1 MNEILSSQTF
11 LLTLTLAV
19 YLGSMWLYK
28 KVRFALLHPLIVSMG
43 VLILFLKLSGI
54 PYDLF
59 MKQIQIID
67 FMLGLSVVA
76 LGYLLHEQISQI
88 KGNVIA
94 IVTAIVTGSAVG
106 ILSVALIA
114 RAMGAEQAVIASLEP
129 KSVTTAIALNVSA
142 QSGGIPALT
151 AVVVILVGIFGGVAG
166 PFILKK
172 IGVESKIAKGLAMG
186 AAAHAMGTAR
196 AMQLGAVEGAIS
208 GLAPGA
214 LDALLMRFCELLMS
228 LPSLIL
234 VLFLQA
240 VWGKPTPT
248 SIAVV
253 LALTSWMTLAKL
265 VRSEVRRIRESDYI
279 LSAKIMG
286 ADFTYL
292 LQKYLLPNLISPAM
306 FMVVSSFGQ
315 AIIAE
320 TTLSFLGLGLPVSQV
335 SWGSLLSL
343 SKNALLSNQWWMIL
357 LPGLVLV
364 TTLVCITELGEYAR
378 ARNNRLQS
386 NL

>member
-1 MNEILSSQTF
+1 MRKLHTPCRSGQKRRRIDPHRVQLWPRGRGMVRKQPRRRKFPRAALVLLLLIVACCTFAAWLTPYEVSVMDGQAISLAPCLAHPLGTDSLGRDLLVMLLYGGRLSLYIGLLSALLSS
-11 LLTLTLAV
+11 LCALV
-19 YLGSMWLYK
+19 Y
-28 KVRFALLHPLIVSMG
+28 
-43 VLILFLKLSGI
+43 
-54 PYDLF
+54 
-59 MKQIQIID
+59 
-67 FMLGLSVVA
+67 
-76 LGYLLHEQISQI
+76 
-88 KGNVIA
+88 
-94 IVTAIVTGSAVG
+94 
-106 ILSVALIA
+106 
-114 RAMGAEQAVIASLEP
+114 
-129 KSVTTAIALNVSA
+129 
-142 QSGGIPALT
+142 
-151 AVVVILVGIFGGVAG
+151 
-166 PFILKK
+166 
-172 IGVESKIAKGLAMG
+172 
-186 AAAHAMGTAR
+186 
-196 AMQLGAVEGAIS
+196 GAIS

-292 LQKYLLPNLISPAM
+292 LQKHLLPNLISPAM

>member
-1 MNEILSSQTF
+1 MRKLHTPCRSGQKRRWIDPHRVQLWPRGRGMLRKQPRRRKFPCAALMLLLLIVAGCTFAAWLTPYEVSVMDGQAISLAPCLAHPLGTDSLGRDLLTMILYGGRLSLYIGLLSALLSS
-11 LLTLTLAV
+11 LLALV
-19 YLGSMWLYK
+19 Y
-28 KVRFALLHPLIVSMG
+28 
-43 VLILFLKLSGI
+43 
-54 PYDLF
+54 
-59 MKQIQIID
+59 
-67 FMLGLSVVA
+67 
-76 LGYLLHEQISQI
+76 
-88 KGNVIA
+88 
-94 IVTAIVTGSAVG
+94 
-106 ILSVALIA
+106 
-114 RAMGAEQAVIASLEP
+114 
-129 KSVTTAIALNVSA
+129 
-142 QSGGIPALT
+142 
-151 AVVVILVGIFGGVAG
+151 
-166 PFILKK
+166 
-172 IGVESKIAKGLAMG
+172 
-186 AAAHAMGTAR
+186 
-196 AMQLGAVEGAIS
+196 GAIS

-292 LQKYLLPNLISPAM
+292 LQKHLLPNLISPAM

>member
-1 MNEILSSQTF
+1 MDGQAISLAPCLAHPLGTDSLGRDLLAMLLYGGRLSLYIGLLSALLSS
-11 LLTLTLAV
+11 LLALV
-19 YLGSMWLYK
+19 Y
-28 KVRFALLHPLIVSMG
+28 
-43 VLILFLKLSGI
+43 
-54 PYDLF
+54 
-59 MKQIQIID
+59 
-67 FMLGLSVVA
+67 
-76 LGYLLHEQISQI
+76 
-88 KGNVIA
+88 
-94 IVTAIVTGSAVG
+94 
-106 ILSVALIA
+106 
-114 RAMGAEQAVIASLEP
+114 
-129 KSVTTAIALNVSA
+129 
-142 QSGGIPALT
+142 
-151 AVVVILVGIFGGVAG
+151 
-166 PFILKK
+166 
-172 IGVESKIAKGLAMG
+172 
-186 AAAHAMGTAR
+186 
-196 AMQLGAVEGAIS
+196 GAIS

-214 LDALLMRFCELLMS
+214 LDARLMRCCALL
-228 LPSLIL
+228 LRVPSLIL
-234 VLFLQA
+234 VLILQA

-292 LQKYLLPNLISPAM
+292 LQKHLLPNLISPAM

-364 TTLVCITELGEYAR
+364 TTLVCVTELGEYAR